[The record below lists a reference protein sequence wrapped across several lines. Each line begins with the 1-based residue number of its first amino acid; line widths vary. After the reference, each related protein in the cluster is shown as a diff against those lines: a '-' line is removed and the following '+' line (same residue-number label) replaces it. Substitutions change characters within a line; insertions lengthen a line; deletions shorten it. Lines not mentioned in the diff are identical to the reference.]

1 MNKSMKNLFL
11 LFFIS
16 TLTISFGQKKEIR
29 KATKLFDTGDIQGA
43 EAILES
49 SSSLFNGADIKI
61 QNQKIFLEGRI
72 AQFNKDFFM
81 AYDKYMAFKDAVG
94 TDQDLD
100 NQLLKLTSDIV
111 NEAIEDNAEKRY
123 PIASDKLYLAYQIDN
138 KTNVDYLYYAAS
150 SAVNGSDFERALKF
164 YSELKE
170 IRYEGIITK
179 YTAKSVD
186 SGETIEF
193 SKSEFE
199 LYQKT
204 KDYTDFKEEN
214 SASKFPEIVKNI
226 ALIYTQLG
234 NNEKAMGAVKDAR
247 AENPRDLDLI
257 LTEANLYI
265 QLNENDRFEALMKE
279 AIDQDPNNATLY
291 FNLGVVNAQRGMK
304 DEAIEYYEKAIQI
317 DPKYESGYLNL
328 VSLILEGESVIVEE
342 MNSLGNSKADN
353 ARYDILKTDRENLY
367 RECVPILEKLIEINN
382 QNEEAIK
389 TLMNIYGTLGDN
401 DGFSKMKDLI
411 K

>member
-1 MNKSMKNLFL
+1 
-11 LFFIS
+11 
-16 TLTISFGQKKEIR
+16 
-29 KATKLFDTGDIQGA
+29 
-43 EAILES
+43 
-49 SSSLFNGADIKI
+49 
-61 QNQKIFLEGRI
+61 
-72 AQFNKDFFM
+72 
-81 AYDKYMAFKDAVG
+81 
-94 TDQDLD
+94 
-100 NQLLKLTSDIV
+100 
-111 NEAIEDNAEKRY
+111 
-123 PIASDKLYLAYQIDN
+123 
-138 KTNVDYLYYAAS
+138 
-150 SAVNGSDFERALKF
+150 
-164 YSELKE
+164 
-170 IRYEGIITK
+170 
-179 YTAKSVD
+179 
-186 SGETIEF
+186 
-193 SKSEFE
+193 
-199 LYQKT
+199 
-204 KDYTDFKEEN
+204 
-214 SASKFPEIVKNI
+214 
-226 ALIYTQLG
+226 
-234 NNEKAMGAVKDAR
+234 MGAVKDAR

-342 MNSLGNSKADN
+342 MNSLGNSKSDN

-401 DGFSKMKDLI
+401 EGFLKMKDLI

>member
-1 MNKSMKNLFL
+1 MKNLFL
-11 LFFIS
+11 LFFILI
-16 TLTISFGQKKEIR
+16 LTISFGQKKEIK
-29 KATKLFDTGDIQGA
+29 KATKLFDAGDIQGA
-43 EAILES
+43 EDILES
-49 SSSLFNGADIKI
+49 SSSLFNRADIKI
-61 QNQKIFLEGRI
+61 LNQKIFLEGRI
-72 AQFNKDFFM
+72 AQFNKDFLM
-81 AYDKYMAFKDAVG
+81 AYNKFMTFKDAVG
-94 TDQDLD
+94 PDEDLD
-100 NQLLKLTSDIV
+100 TQFLKLTSDIV

-123 PIASDKLYLAYQIDN
+123 PEASDKLYLAYQIDIE
-138 KTNVDYLYYAAS
+138 TNVDYLYYAAS
-150 SAVNGSDFERALKF
+150 SAVNGSDFQRALKF
-164 YSELKE
+164 YGELKE
-170 IRYEGIITK
+170 IRYEGITTK

-204 KDYTDFKEEN
+204 KEYTDFKEEN

-234 NNEKAMGAVKDAR
+234 DNEMAMSAVKDAR
-247 AENPRDLDLI
+247 AENPKDLDLI

-328 VSLILEGESVIVEE
+328 VSLILEGESLIVEE
-342 MNSLGNSKADN
+342 MNSLGNSKSDN
-353 ARYDILKTDRENLY
+353 ARYDILKNDRENLY

-401 DGFSKMKDLI
+401 EGFLKMKDLV